1 MYWLIAHS
9 HATLDHMDLFSL
21 NAETAKNIGLG
32 SMGGSVLGWLFVL
45 KFVKSLVTKILML
58 ALFAGIAVLSFTQ
71 RDALSICAAKFE
83 VRESSI
89 QDTSCSFFGQ
99 DISLSKIKP

>member
-1 MYWLIAHS
+1 
-9 HATLDHMDLFSL
+9 MDLFSL

-32 SMGGSVLGWLFVL
+32 SMGGSMLGLLFVL

-71 RDALSICAAKFE
+71 RDA
-83 VRESSI
+83 
-89 QDTSCSFFGQ
+89 
-99 DISLSKIKP
+99 